1 MTTSGGRKKRRSRAL
16 LPVLGLMLAVC
27 FGVVAYFVAP
37 ILIEFGEEQSPGLK
51 DSFDDIRANPDY
63 PENSVDYIAAGLIW
77 LVLMALTMF
86 IAAAAVGED
95 PDKETWRLM
104 GPPPADKDAVIKQ
117 LRKDLKAAKKRER
130 QRNK

>member
-27 FGVVAYFVAP
+27 FGVVAYFIAP

>member
-16 LPVLGLMLAVC
+16 LPVLGIMLAVC

-37 ILIEFGEEQSPGLK
+37 ILVEFGEEQSPGLK
-51 DSFDDIRANPDY
+51 DSFDEIRANPDY

-86 IAAAAVGED
+86 VAAAAIGED

>member
-16 LPVLGLMLAVC
+16 LPVLGLMLALC

-86 IAAAAVGED
+86 IAAAAIGED

>member
-16 LPVLGLMLAVC
+16 LPVLGLMLALC